1 MEHSK
6 PVKQTYRDNRQ
17 WFQYTCRVEKRFL
30 DTKWVLSALK
40 TKVRGASFF
49 MAIKKKKKVCTHSIS
64 GGRSIT
70 HFDKNNFEKSV

>member
-1 MEHSK
+1 MTKTPKQNPPARKQKKQKRERERQADVEHSK

-49 MAIKKKKKVCTHSIS
+49 MAI
-64 GGRSIT
+64 
-70 HFDKNNFEKSV
+70 